1 MTKRERKWI
10 KRKREERARR
20 WFYRESK
27 RQMYNSLFSCNM
39 MGSKVFINDKGN
51 VEVKIL
57 TIEECLDL
65 KARIDAGE
73 ATPEDTTFQY
83 DIL

>member
-1 MTKRERKWI
+1 MTARERKWI
-10 KRKREERARR
+10 KRRLEERSRR
-20 WFYRESK
+20 RFYREAK
-27 RQMYNSLFSCNM
+27 RQMFNSLFDCNM
-39 MGSKVFINDKGN
+39 MGSKVFLNDKGY

-57 TIEECLDL
+57 TVEECLDL

>member
-1 MTKRERKWI
+1 MTTRERKWI
-10 KRKREERARR
+10 KLKQEERARR
-20 WFYRESK
+20 RFYRDAK
-27 RQMYNSLFSCNM
+27 KQMFASLFECNM

-57 TIEECLDL
+57 TIEECLDM

-73 ATPEDTTFQY
+73 ATPED
-83 DIL
+83 IKI